1 MNANKNEKYKRN
13 CLKKLMWWEKEED
26 GYKIK
31 FVEFFFLLYLMQFFW
46 AELWCLVNFA
56 EMSEMMNKNVY
67 ANKVQNI
74 AE

>member
-31 FVEFFFLLYLMQFFW
+31 FVEFFASLFDAVFLSGTVVLGKFCW
-46 AELWCLVNFA
+46 
-56 EMSEMMNKNVY
+56 NV
-67 ANKVQNI
+67 
-74 AE
+74 